1 MIELLNMVPN
11 QTTRRAHL
19 GHLVGLTS
27 GHEENPDANHGAGKE
42 KTARKAQKMA
52 QSCR

>member
-1 MIELLNMVPN
+1 MVPN

-27 GHEENPDANHGAGKE
+27 GHEENPDANHGAG
-42 KTARKAQKMA
+42 RKNRGKPKKWP
-52 QSCR
+52 SHVGK